1 MCLLLLGALLM
12 CLVNCISQGDSWCA
26 VMWSSFLF
34 EKYLD
39 RKTLSQLFLPRPA
52 SWALVCVFWILPFI
66 KQRGTHHLLLLILVA
81 EVGQDKYY
89 RLDDSKVLAWLC
101 CKVKENAGYCS
112 CFLSNFAHKCNKM
125 KLIWATNLYCMR
137 WGHAD
142 KYVQFIRELLVVL
155 KAVPCPVDD
164 QANEGLMHTNLKKYT
179 CWSQILLE
187 PSLTTWKEDSTYVIF
202 LLVPSVDGH
211 CAGSCGLIVFWV
223 VFCRSNVHLRLYFP
237 LQTNTSLDSVKRT
250 SVSIQFYWSCE
261 KYACTWLWNMNLL
274 QGIFHWDSCR
284 HGCLSNI
291 TSLVTQYVG

>member
-1 MCLLLLGALLM
+1 
-12 CLVNCISQGDSWCA
+12 
-26 VMWSSFLF
+26 
-34 EKYLD
+34 LD

-52 SWALVCVFWILPFI
+52 SWALVCVFWILPII

-89 RLDDSKVLAWLC
+89 RLDDCKVLAWLC
-101 CKVKENAGYCS
+101 CKVKENAGYFS

-125 KLIWATNLYCMR
+125 KLIWATNLSCMR

-164 QANEGLMHTNLKKYT
+164 QANEGSMHTNLKKYI
-179 CWSQILLE
+179 CWSQMLLE

-211 CAGSCGLIVFWV
+211 CAGSCGLIVFWL

-250 SVSIQFYWSCE
+250 
-261 KYACTWLWNMNLL
+261 
-274 QGIFHWDSCR
+274 
-284 HGCLSNI
+284 
-291 TSLVTQYVG
+291 